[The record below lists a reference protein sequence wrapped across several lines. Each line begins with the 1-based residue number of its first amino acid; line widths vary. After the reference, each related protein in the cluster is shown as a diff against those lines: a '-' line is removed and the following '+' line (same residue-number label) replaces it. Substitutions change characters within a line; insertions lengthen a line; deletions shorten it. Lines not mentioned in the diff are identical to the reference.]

1 MNNASARLGKERKG
15 KKKKHTENAQ
25 QKTQYP
31 NATKIL
37 ILILIKSKM
46 GKLWQE
52 VCL

>member
-1 MNNASARLGKERKG
+1 MSNASARPGKERK
-15 KKKKHTENAQ
+15 KKNTKNAQ

-31 NATKIL
+31 NATKFL